1 MLERRFKS
9 TKQLIAQPNKG
20 KAVLNK
26 LDLRQD
32 PSQVNGVTGRHN
44 YLYDNVLCRTQNEID
59 RDNIVAD
66 GGFGRL

>member
-9 TKQLIAQPNKG
+9 TRQLIAQPNKG
-20 KAVLNK
+20 KAVMNK

-32 PSQVNGVTGRHN
+32 PADVSGITGRNN
-44 YLYDNVLCRTQNEID
+44 YSYDQVLCRTNSEID
-59 RDNIVAD
+59 RDNLAAD